1 MCNGQSGT
9 GGDPYFAQR
18 AFGGGAP
25 FNSSGR
31 FGGSQGPRMSQPFQS
46 GGMSNMP
53 PWMAPRGPRKSQPF
67 QDGTANMS
75 QQRPQASAPM
85 FVSDPGQP
93 KAADPYLLPTPPQPP
108 APPPPAPPPGTP
120 QQAQPSG
127 NMFPTPAVPTWLYG
141 PTAGM
146 FGAPQKP
153 PGIDP
158 SWGWSPGTG
167 QWGPQP
173 GR

>member
-1 MCNGQSGT
+1 MCNGSMT

-18 AFGGGAP
+18 PSAFGGGAP
-25 FNSSGR
+25 FNPGGR

-46 GGMSNMP
+46 GGMSGNMS
-53 PWMAPRGPRKSQPF
+53 PWMAGARGPRKSQPF
-67 QDGTANMS
+67 QDGGNMS
-75 QQRPQASAPM
+75 PQQPQASHPM

-93 KAADPYLLPTPPQPP
+93 KAADPYLLPQPPQPP
-108 APPPPAPPPGTP
+108 APPPGTP
-120 QQAQPSG
+120 PSQAQPSG
-127 NMFPTPAVPTWLYG
+127 NMFPTPAVPTWLSG
-141 PTAGM
+141 PMAGLM
-146 FGAPQKP
+146 GGPARPQ
-153 PGIDP
+153 GIDP